1 MSEFIN
7 KPGLGTMRA
16 NKYKESDNH
25 PDIKGEITLHGGEIV
40 KFAGWKR
47 TDKNGG
53 TYYSLKQDRPR
64 EDADAFR
71 GGGDAGVAGGQAG
84 ASSRASMTVILDD
97 DDLPFI
103 RSDTVW

>member
-1 MSEFIN
+1 MSDFVN

-16 NKYKESDNH
+16 NKFKESDNH

-40 KFAGWKR
+40 KFAGWKKQDR
-47 TDKNGG
+47 NGG

-71 GGGDAGVAGGQAG
+71 GGGDAGVSGGQAG
-84 ASSRASMTVILDD
+84 GSSRGPVAFDLDD
-97 DDLPFI
+97 IIPFA
-103 RSDTVW
+103 RCDTVW